1 MDERREGCRRR
12 STTWGAA
19 VPALEALACTRI
31 VATVAALEATRWPT
45 GSIVLR
51 VAPDE
56 VLIVRNGGADR
67 AEPAGPSLIRAADPH
82 AIIEEDAGWRGV
94 WVRSD
99 QALALVERA
108 CRWEP
113 PRARPAFAQG
123 ALADLPVK
131 IWFEQDRVLFIVAAP
146 FAADLEARLR

>member
-1 MDERREGCRRR
+1 M
-12 STTWGAA
+12 
-19 VPALEALACTRI
+19 CTRI
-31 VATVAALEATRWPT
+31 VATVAALEAARWPT
-45 GSIVLR
+45 GSIALR

-56 VLIVRNGGADR
+56 MLIVRNGEADR
-67 AEPAGPSLIRAADPH
+67 AEPVDPTLVSLVSLVGAADPH
-82 AIIEEDAGWRGV
+82 AIIEGDSGWRGA
-94 WVRSD
+94 WVPGA

-131 IWFEQDRVLFIVAAP
+131 IWFGHERVLFIVAAP

>member
-1 MDERREGCRRR
+1 
-12 STTWGAA
+12 
-19 VPALEALACTRI
+19 VPALEPLVCTRI

-45 GSIVLR
+45 GSIALR

-56 VLIVRNGGADR
+56 VLIVKNGVADR
-67 AEPAGPSLIRAADPH
+67 AEPAEPSLVSLVGAADPH
-82 AIIEEDAGWRGV
+82 AIIEGDAGWRGA
-94 WVRSD
+94 WVPSD
-99 QALALVERA
+99 QALAFVERG

-113 PRARPAFAQG
+113 PRTRPAFAQG

>member
-1 MDERREGCRRR
+1 
-12 STTWGAA
+12 
-19 VPALEALACTRI
+19 VPALESLVCTR
-31 VATVAALEATRWPT
+31 VVAASAAIDTARWPT
-45 GSIVLR
+45 GSIALR

-56 VLIVRNGGADR
+56 ALIISDALTDRHGPAD
-67 AEPAGPSLIRAADPH
+67 PALVGVADPH
-82 AIIEEDAGWRGV
+82 AIVERDSGWCGA
-94 WVRSD
+94 WVPSD
-99 QALALVERA
+99 QALELVERA
-108 CRWEP
+108 CTWEP

>member
-1 MDERREGCRRR
+1 
-12 STTWGAA
+12 
-19 VPALEALACTRI
+19 VPVLEPLACARV
-31 VATVAALEATRWPT
+31 VATIAALDAARWPT
-45 GSIVLR
+45 GSIALR
-51 VAPDE
+51 LAPDE
-56 VLIVRNGGADR
+56 VLIVRDGVAGR
-67 AEPAGPSLIRAADPH
+67 PEPADPALAALVALVGAADPH
-82 AIIEEDAGWRGV
+82 AIVEGDSGWCGA

-99 QALALVERA
+99 HALELVERG

-131 IWFEQDRVLFIVAAP
+131 IWFEQERVLFVVAAP